1 MRLKQVLTLALI
13 AACGMGLV
21 SCTAESK
28 KTEQVMTQEKATYQK
43 KYTNADFY
51 KDGKF
56 DQEAAK
62 KAFLDMFELWC
73 ALHSADGERYLV
85 YRFRFG

>member
-28 KTEQVMTQEKATYQK
+28 KTEQVMTQEKATI
-43 KYTNADFY
+43 
-51 KDGKF
+51 
-56 DQEAAK
+56 
-62 KAFLDMFELWC
+62 
-73 ALHSADGERYLV
+73 
-85 YRFRFG
+85 

>member
-28 KTEQVMTQEKATYQK
+28 QNK
-43 KYTNADFY
+43 
-51 KDGKF
+51 
-56 DQEAAK
+56 
-62 KAFLDMFELWC
+62 L
-73 ALHSADGERYLV
+73 
-85 YRFRFG
+85 